1 MQVTIRALVANGSLL
16 EETYTIAENYIAQC
30 EGGSRYN

>member
-16 EETYTIAENYIAQC
+16 EETYTIAENVYGHKIVLEAV
-30 EGGSRYN
+30 